1 MYKNFR
7 NSKEIL
13 EFTRSVFPNI
23 LIPQESINQAKQTG
37 LKPIMKITGWSD
49 DSELESIMS
58 IINDFQG
65 DTHNI
70 GILVHSQKDVTKYF
84 DRIKD
89 KLSAPIQCT
98 KYQSEMADF
107 NGLSGIH
114 ITTTKSSKGI
124 EFDTVIIP
132 NFDRFD
138 YLIANNTIPITEKD
152 YYVAF
157 TRTKINLFLICRNN
171 PHKGDIRTFE
181 IE

>member
-13 EFTRSVFPNI
+13 EFTRPVFPNI

-37 LKPIMKITGWSD
+37 LKPIMKITGWGD
-49 DSELESIMS
+49 DSDLESIMS
-58 IINDFQG
+58 IIDDFQG

-70 GILVHSQKDVTKYF
+70 GILVPSQKDVTKYF
-84 DRIKD
+84 DFIKD
-89 KLSAPIQCT
+89 QLSSPIQCT
-98 KYQSEMADF
+98 KYQGDMSDF

-114 ITTTKSSKGI
+114 ITTFKSSKGT

-138 YLIANNTIPITEKD
+138 WYIDNTTTITDKD

-157 TRTKINLFLICRNN
+157 TRTKTNLFLICRKN
-171 PHKGDIRTFE
+171 PYKGDTRTFE